1 MRSIW
6 KGSISFGLVT
16 IPIAVFPATSSREK
30 ISFNMLRKGD
40 LSPIRFKRVAEVD
53 GKEVPWD
60 QIVKGYQYEKGKY
73 VVFEEKDFDAVEL
86 ESTNSISIQDFVDE
100 DQIDPIYFHT
110 PYYLEPQ
117 KGGNAAY
124 SLLRDVLAETG
135 KVGIAKVAMRNREHL
150 AAVKPYGNLLAMEL
164 MHFAQEISSADE
176 IKVTAEKPVGSREK
190 EMAKALV
197 NQMASDW
204 EPARYKDDY
213 AEALMKLIDQKIKA
227 GGKEVRGK
235 EKPGQRATN
244 VIDLVQVL
252 QESLQATGKSKSAG
266 AGSTKKKKKTASHT
280 RAA

>member
-40 LSPIRFKRVAEVD
+40 LGPIRFKRVAEAD

-73 VVFEEKDFDAVEL
+73 VVFEEKDFEAVEL
-86 ESTNSISIQDFVDE
+86 ESTRTISIQDFVDK

-150 AAVKPYGNLLAMEL
+150 AAVKAYGSVLVMDL
-164 MHFAQEISSADE
+164 MHFSQEIASADE
-176 IKVTAEKPVGSREK
+176 IKVTAEKPMGSREK
-190 EMAKALV
+190 EMAKALL
-197 NQMASDW
+197 NQMTSDW
-204 EPARYKDDY
+204 DPARYKDDY
-213 AEALMKLIDQKIKA
+213 ADAVMKLIEQKIKA
-227 GGKEVRGK
+227 GGKEVRGSK
-235 EKPGQRATN
+235 QPTHRATN

-252 QESLQATGKSKSAG
+252 QESLQATGKAKK
-266 AGSTKKKKKTASHT
+266 AGSAKKKKRSASHT